1 MPLILFFNSVI
12 NQGDTIVLCHP
23 DFVVKREPVR
33 PLAAERLG
41 TEAGRSAQCQTDSQY
56 FARLLTT
63 GGKVFTSA
71 QNSLQLQQRGP
82 FKTLCDS
89 RSISTRCRLSAER
102 HIFWYQLLADIAE
115 LLLTIILQTNASKK
129 KAGTQCPAFDPD
141 SHFIQLLPASIHLAK
156 RLLPGPHY

>member
-1 MPLILFFNSVI
+1 VPLILFFNSVI

-41 TEAGRSAQCQTDSQY
+41 TEAGRSGQCQTDSQY

-63 GGKVFTSA
+63 GDKVFTSA

-82 FKTLCDS
+82 FKTLYDS
-89 RSISTRCRLSAER
+89 HSISTRCRLSADR
-102 HIFWYQLLADIAE
+102 HVFWYQFLADIND
-115 LLLTIILQTNASKK
+115 LLLPVVLQTQCVEKRRPGHNAR
-129 KAGTQCPAFDPD
+129 P
-141 SHFIQLLPASIHLAK
+141 FIVILISYSFYL
-156 RLLPGPHY
+156 